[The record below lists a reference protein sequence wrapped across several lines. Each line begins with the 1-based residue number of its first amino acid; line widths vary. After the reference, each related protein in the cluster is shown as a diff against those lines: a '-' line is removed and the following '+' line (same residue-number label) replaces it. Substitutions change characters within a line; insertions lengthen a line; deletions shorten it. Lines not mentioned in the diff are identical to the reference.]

1 MGRKKNPTGSCLSS
15 PQYEPSLP
23 VEHSE
28 IAIRLNQDIFRIK
41 IEKQA
46 NKEIMYAD
54 DILLLASLT
63 SALRVL
69 KEQKEMRIIAKRLFQ
84 GAMVLAALLL
94 STNIPKELIGMANT
108 LPAYSPFL
116 LPSLISNSIF
126 FQFQIQPVDT
136 DQRLGLSQSLCLG
149 TQ

>member
-136 DQRLGLSQSLCLG
+136 DEGLGLSQSLCLG

>member
-1 MGRKKNPTGSCLSS
+1 MVQLTYAQEEKSYRVVSAPAPGPP

-54 DILLLASLT
+54 DILLLASLPST
-63 SALRVL
+63 LESFERT
-69 KEQKEMRIIAKRLFQ
+69 KRNEDKREEAFY
-84 GAMVLAALLL
+84 L
-94 STNIPKELIGMANT
+94 SRMTDV
-108 LPAYSPFL
+108 PAVVCPA
-116 LPSLISNSIF
+116 
-126 FQFQIQPVDT
+126 
-136 DQRLGLSQSLCLG
+136 
-149 TQ
+149 

>member
-23 VEHSE
+23 LEHSE

-69 KEQKEMRIIAKRLFQ
+69 KEQKEIRIIAKRLFQ
-84 GAMVLAALLL
+84 GAMVPADLLL

-108 LPAYSPFL
+108 LPAYNPVL

-126 FQFQIQPVDT
+126 FQFQIQLVDT
-136 DQRLGLSQSLCLG
+136 DQGLGLSQSLCLG